1 MVSPFKYRFRSI
13 TAIHLSI
20 HPSYFKRSTHSTRF
34 IIFSLFLFSLSLSL
48 SLSLSPSLPPSL
60 PPSVVPNTSCNF
72 FMGWCELYEITSL
85 DLAAVCPKF
94 ILACFTTSE
103 GLSGYGLSYFVANG
117 RRPFSL
123 PPLSLWQGGS
133 KILVL
138 EGH

>member
-1 MVSPFKYRFRSI
+1 MCSLWY
-13 TAIHLSI
+13 HLLNTDSEVLQQFT
-20 HPSYFKRSTHSTRF
+20 SASTLPISKEAHTPQGSSF
-34 IIFSLFLFSLSLSL
+34 FLCFYSLSL
-48 SLSLSPSLPPSL
+48 SLPPSL

-85 DLAAVCPKF
+85 DLAAVYPKF

-123 PPLSLWQGGS
+123 LPLSLWQGGS